1 MPKRSPS
8 GPQFP
13 RRSPAPDAAP
23 PPPQVAETPPAGKSP
38 PAPDLRTIDLKPA
51 PTPAETAAA
60 EARDALLRNSD
71 PAISGPAARGAGRSA
86 PGSDGSSGN
95 AAVRGVA
102 PAASAAAAVPDISNR
117 TGNLRDALDRS
128 DASSEA
134 SAAERAVPGA
144 LQDIAR
150 PSLDD
155 LQARAGEAAG
165 GMPGTDGRY
174 GMPGAETSS
183 FGDALRAPGL
193 NLIGGAVADLDAAI
207 AGTAP
212 GTGLPAGGSPGDGN
226 EAYQGMVESALSA
239 ITGGAGSDPFAV
251 TSGRGA
257 MSGSGELGLMQA
269 ALDSLG
275 NGTTGVSAAEGEDEP
290 RPLPAP
296 GEYDDTIPDG
306 EPVDT
311 ILDGEPVSGKP
322 QPPEVNIIRWT
333 VARGGEI
340 VGRGGGDGEGDG
352 WDAAGSIGAAASRLI
367 PGPVGQVAG
376 AFFYGWSVG
385 RAIDN
390 ATGVGDKAAT
400 AAAGLTEEGRF
411 AAEMERRA
419 AEAERAARER
429 DAAKQSAAQAN
440 AGDAPKAP
448 SASQPIDETPD
459 NPALRAW
466 IYEHHKDQIDAM
478 RAGRHGWD
486 VDPADGASDAPP
498 AGNLSLAETAALQR
512 GMTNFLIGNPGDP
525 GVRGGTG
532 SGSVSFGVLPGDRGN
547 IDYGPDAAG
556 QWTGSART
564 EDPADALSGFG
575 GSGLSIT
582 DAHGTADAAQAS
594 SSSASDDDSDSA
606 DTV

>member
-1 MPKRSPS
+1 MPKRSPN

-13 RRSPAPDAAP
+13 KRSPAADAAP
-23 PPPQVAETPPAGKSP
+23 PPPPANEAPPAARTA
-38 PAPDLRTIDLKPA
+38 PAPDLRTIDLKRA
-51 PTPAETAAA
+51 PSPAEAAGA
-60 EARDALLRNSD
+60 DVKDALRRNSE
-71 PAISGPAARGAGRSA
+71 PAINGPAARAADGNT
-86 PGSDGSSGN
+86 PGSGSASGLSSI
-95 AAVRGVA
+95 AAAA
-102 PAASAAAAVPDISNR
+102 PAAPVPDLER
-117 TGNLRDALDRS
+117 TAGSLRDALDR
-128 DASSEA
+128 AEA
-134 SAAERAVPGA
+134 SAGSNIAEPAVPGA
-144 LQDIAR
+144 FQDIAR

-155 LQARAGEAAG
+155 LQAKTGEAAG
-165 GMPGTDGRY
+165 GMPGTDDRY
-174 GMPGAETSS
+174 GMPGTESPS

-207 AGTAP
+207 ADTGA
-212 GTGLPAGGSPGDGN
+212 GSGLPGRGSRGHGN
-226 EAYQGMVESALSA
+226 EAYRGMAESAMGA
-239 ITGGAGSDPFAV
+239 MTGGTGSDPFAV
-251 TSGRGA
+251 SSGRGA

-269 ALDSLG
+269 ALDSMG
-275 NGTTGVSAAEGEDEP
+275 SGTTGVSPAEGEGDA

-296 GEYDDTIPDG
+296 GDPYDTIPDG

-322 QPPEVNIIRWT
+322 QPPEANITRWT
-333 VARGGEI
+333 VT
-340 VGRGGGDGEGDG
+340 RGGGIVVSGGEDGERNG
-352 WDAAGSIGAAASRLI
+352 WDAVGDIGAAASRLVVS
-367 PGPVGQVAG
+367 PVGQVAG
-376 AFFYGWSVG
+376 AFFYGWRLG

-411 AAEMERRA
+411 AAEMERKA

-429 DAAKQSAAQAN
+429 DAAKQSAGQPS
-440 AGDAPKAP
+440 AGDTPKAP
-448 SASQPIDETPD
+448 SASQPPHGTPPD

-478 RAGRHGWD
+478 RAGRYGWD
-486 VDPADGASDAPP
+486 VDPADDASDVPP

-532 SGSVSFGVLPGDRGN
+532 SGNVGFGILPGDRGN

-564 EDPADALSGFG
+564 EDPASALSGFG
-575 GSGLSIT
+575 GSGLAIA
-582 DAHGTADAAQAS
+582 DAHGTADAAQPG
-594 SSSASDDDSDSA
+594 SSSASDDDSDSDDA
-606 DTV
+606 G

>member
-1 MPKRSPS
+1 MPS
-8 GPQFP
+8 
-13 RRSPAPDAAP
+13 
-23 PPPQVAETPPAGKSP
+23 
-38 PAPDLRTIDLKPA
+38 
-51 PTPAETAAA
+51 
-60 EARDALLRNSD
+60 
-71 PAISGPAARGAGRSA
+71 
-86 PGSDGSSGN
+86 
-95 AAVRGVA
+95 
-102 PAASAAAAVPDISNR
+102 
-117 TGNLRDALDRS
+117 
-128 DASSEA
+128 
-134 SAAERAVPGA
+134 A

-174 GMPGAETSS
+174 GMPGAETPS

-212 GTGLPAGGSPGDGN
+212 GTGLPGGGSPGHGN
-226 EAYQGMVESALSA
+226 KAYQGMVESAMA
-239 ITGGAGSDPFAV
+239 AMTGGTGSDPFAV

-257 MSGSGELGLMQA
+257 MSGSGELGLMQG
-269 ALDSLG
+269 ALDTFSQSL
-275 NGTTGVSAAEGEDEP
+275 
-290 RPLPAP
+290 
-296 GEYDDTIPDG
+296 
-306 EPVDT
+306 
-311 ILDGEPVSGKP
+311 
-322 QPPEVNIIRWT
+322 
-333 VARGGEI
+333 
-340 VGRGGGDGEGDG
+340 VGPSVENDGDGQGGIELLKRAIAEAEAEARAKAPDTGDSSASG
-352 WDAAGSIGAAASRLI
+352 RASQPGQAGQATNSGNAGAAAVPGQAPSQATEGGKAAGEGGLLTEALNWMSYKLYNRPFFGI
-367 PGPVGQVAG
+367 PGKLPIV
-376 AFFYGWSVG
+376 F
-385 RAIDN
+385 
-390 ATGVGDKAAT
+390 TGNVN
-400 AAAGLTEEGRF
+400 
-411 AAEMERRA
+411 
-419 AEAERAARER
+419 EAEQLREVDDNIGSFGSNQPLGKVSKEADVPNLETALFKTFGKAKKKQEAEGQTTPP
-429 DAAKQSAAQAN
+429 DAK
-440 AGDAPKAP
+440 
-448 SASQPIDETPD
+448 QPIDETPD

-532 SGSVSFGVLPGDRGN
+532 GGSVSFGVLPGDRGN

-575 GSGLSIT
+575 GSGLSIA
-582 DAHGTADAAQAS
+582 DAHGTADAAQSA